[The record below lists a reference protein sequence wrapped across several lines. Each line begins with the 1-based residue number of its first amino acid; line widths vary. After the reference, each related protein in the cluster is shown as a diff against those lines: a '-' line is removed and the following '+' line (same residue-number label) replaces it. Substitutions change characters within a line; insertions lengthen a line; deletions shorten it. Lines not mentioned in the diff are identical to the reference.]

1 MKKLFEKLD
10 VHNLDDFKRLVWQF
24 IKFGIVGVSNT
35 VVNMAVYYF
44 FLWLDEG
51 LYLVGFLLGTVL
63 SILNAFIWNELF
75 VFNGNKRDV
84 KSVLRRLGKAYVS
97 YGATGILS
105 NVLLW
110 VEVTLLSIS
119 KVIAPVI
126 NLLITIPLNFLINK
140 LWAFKK

>member
-1 MKKLFEKLD
+1 MKKLFEKLG